1 MGSSCP
7 MDIGTGPAIRA
18 AFVAILILL
27 AGCSEPDSPEQR
39 IRQLIAD
46 GESAVED
53 RSLSDLRTL
62 ISEDYLDGN
71 KRTRQDLTRVLAGYF
86 LRHKSIHLLVQIH
99 EILVEEP
106 DRARAVIYVAMAGR
120 PLGDASQLSLVHANL
135 YRFELQLSEVEGD
148 WRVAGGAWRKAVSGD
163 FLE

>member
-1 MGSSCP
+1 
-7 MDIGTGPAIRA
+7 MDIRIALTGPGIRS
-18 AFVAILILL
+18 AFVAILLL
-27 AGCSEPDSPEQR
+27 LSGCSEPDSPEQR

-46 GESAVED
+46 GESAVEA
-53 RSLSDLRTL
+53 RSLPDLRTL
-62 ISEDYLDGN
+62 ISENYLDGS
-71 KRTRQDLTRVLAGYF
+71 KRTRRDLTRLLAGYF

-120 PLGDASQLSLVHANL
+120 PLDDASQLSFVRANL
-135 YRFELQLSEVEGD
+135 YRFDLELSEVEGD
-148 WRVAGGAWRKAVSGD
+148 WRVVGGTWRKAVSGD